1 MKNSILILFI
11 SIFLLSCK
19 TTQTTQQASSGS
31 KKDPYADKVTRVE
44 NVTVNYAFSEN
55 DSVWFE
61 KNHQLVPIEGETG
74 YVEASIG
81 QAFKQAFLF
90 SFKNKFAI
98 FSNQT
103 KSFDVIKTKRPV
115 FYVKSKP
122 TETGIARL
130 TVQAERGRKFVWLV
144 NRVGS
149 NQANFYPPEDSIAFE
164 WAKTQKN
171 VYKLTVKDIITP
183 GEYAI
188 IAPNKSRKGYELYS
202 FRIEN

>member
-1 MKNSILILFI
+1 LFI
-11 SIFLLSCK
+11 SIFLLSCAAS
-19 TTQTTQQASSGS
+19 QTTQQTNSTS
-31 KKDPYADKVTRVE
+31 KDPYANKVTRVK
-44 NVTVNYAFSEN
+44 NVKTSHFFSKN

-61 KNHQLVPIEGETG
+61 KKYKLVPLEAETG

-90 SFKNKFAI
+90 SFTNKFAI
-98 FSNQT
+98 LANDT
-103 KSFDVIKTKRPV
+103 KSFDVIKSKHPI

-130 TVQAERGRKFVWLV
+130 TVQADRGRRYIWLV

-149 NQANFYPPEDSIAFE
+149 NQAHFHPPEDSIAFE
-164 WAKTQKN
+164 WAKTQKG
-171 VYKLTVKDIITP
+171 VYKLTVKDSLAP

-188 IAPNKSRKGYELYS
+188 ISPNQSRKGYDLYS
-202 FRIEN
+202 FRIES

>member
-1 MKNSILILFI
+1 MKNSILIVFI
-11 SIFLLSCK
+11 SLFLLSCK
-19 TTQTTQQASSGS
+19 TTQTTQQTNSGS
-31 KKDPYADKVTRVE
+31 KDPYADKVTRVA
-44 NVTVNYAFSEN
+44 NVKINYAFSEG

-61 KNHQLVPIEGETG
+61 KNNKLVPIEGETG

-81 QAFKQAFLF
+81 QAFKQRFLF

-98 FSNQT
+98 LANQT

-130 TVQAERGRKFVWLV
+130 TVQADRGRRFVWLV

-149 NQANFYPPEDSIAFE
+149 NQANFYPPEDAIAFE
-164 WAKTQKN
+164 WAKTQKS
-171 VYKLTVKDIITP
+171 VYKLMVKDTLTP

-188 IAPNKSRKGYELYS
+188 IAPNKTRKGYELYS
-202 FRIEN
+202 FRIEY